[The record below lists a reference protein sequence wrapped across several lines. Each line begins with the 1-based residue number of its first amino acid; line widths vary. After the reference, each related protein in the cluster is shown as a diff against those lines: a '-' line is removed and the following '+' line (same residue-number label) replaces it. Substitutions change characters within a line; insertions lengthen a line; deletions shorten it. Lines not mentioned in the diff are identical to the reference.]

1 MKKLR
6 IVEDDILI
14 FILLIVCVF
23 FVGGL
28 LGYIL
33 KIALEV

>member
-1 MKKLR
+1 MKIR
-6 IVEDDILI
+6 IVKDDILV
-14 FILLIVCVF
+14 FILLMICIF

-33 KIALEV
+33 KLALEG

>member
-1 MKKLR
+1 MKFR
-6 IVEDDILI
+6 IKNDDILVL
-14 FILLIVCVF
+14 ILLIVCVF

-33 KIALEV
+33 KLALEG

>member
-1 MKKLR
+1 MKLR
-6 IVEDDILI
+6 IKNDDILVL
-14 FILLIVCVF
+14 ILLIVCVF

-33 KIALEV
+33 KLALEG

>member
-6 IVEDDILI
+6 IVEDDILVL
-14 FILLIVCVF
+14 ILLIVCVF

-33 KIALEV
+33 KLALEG

>member
-1 MKKLR
+1 MMKLR
-6 IVEDDILI
+6 FVKDDIILL
-14 FILLIVCVF
+14 ILLIVCIF

-33 KIALEV
+33 KLALEV